1 MEEIIFAEIARE
13 LKGLHNT
20 ALRFIDEGKLEE
32 AEDYYIRAL
41 NITTYL
47 NFYEGMA
54 LAYYN
59 LANLEVLR
67 DNKLLALKKLAIAQ
81 ELYEQAEVESD
92 SCELAIRKMARA
104 IMDIGIVHEAQGE
117 LSKALEYYQA
127 CFSYVSEDRQQALAY
142 EIDLIKEVIS
152 GAKRK
157 NCSNFKSAQSDGYR
171 PD

>member
-1 MEEIIFAEIARE
+1 MEEIIFEEIARE

-20 ALRFIDEGKLEE
+20 AFRFIDEGKLKE
-32 AEDYYIRAL
+32 AEDYYTRAL
-41 NITTYL
+41 NITNYL

-81 ELYEQAEVESD
+81 ELYEQAEVNSD
-92 SCELAIRKMARA
+92 NCELALRKMARS
-104 IMDIGIVHEAQGE
+104 IMDIGIFHEAQGE
-117 LSKALEYYQA
+117 LTKALEYYQA
-127 CFSYVSEDRQQALAY
+127 CFSYVSENRQKALAY

-152 GAKRK
+152 GAKKENRSDSK
-157 NCSNFKSAQSDGYR
+157 NAQSNGHR
-171 PD
+171 SN